1 MSSPWLCYG
10 TTNVLAYSTLLMPIP
25 SLNGLIGEVAALPYQ
40 VPAGSWL
47 QLQGWG
53 VSSVGSG
60 ATVGMFPI
68 IGGATS
74 DVRKRLPAAVAYGGV
89 GTVSGSFIL
98 NTGSVLAFGLVNN
111 QDTQSLL
118 SWYAY
123 GNLVPITGK

>member
-89 GTVSGSFIL
+89 GSIKGSFIL
-98 NTGSVLAFGLVNN
+98 NTGSVLAFGL
-111 QDTQSLL
+111 
-118 SWYAY
+118 
-123 GNLVPITGK
+123 